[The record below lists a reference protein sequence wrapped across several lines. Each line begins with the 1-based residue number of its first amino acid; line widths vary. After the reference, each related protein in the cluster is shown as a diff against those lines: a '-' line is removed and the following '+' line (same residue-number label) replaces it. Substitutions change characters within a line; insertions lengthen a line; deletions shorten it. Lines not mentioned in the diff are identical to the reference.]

1 MISKH
6 PRLVAPLVVT
16 AAGTV
21 IAIAVGIGHT
31 WTGALVTE
39 VVVILLS
46 VGYYLLTRGKGDVGA
61 IYGHRADERQRLV
74 VMRAS
79 RLALIVM
86 IGVAFC
92 CAVIMVALNDNYWQA
107 DVIGTAGGLSY
118 FLGLMIYGAH
128 DDEAT
133 GSAWGIMASGGVA
146 GVDGREGDSASK

>member
-6 PRLVAPLVVT
+6 PRLVTPLVVT

-21 IAIAVGIGHT
+21 VAIAAGIGHT
-31 WTGALVTE
+31 WTDALLTE
-39 VVVILLS
+39 VVVIFLA
-46 VGYYLLTRGKGDVGA
+46 VAYYLLTGGKGDVGA

-79 RLALIVM
+79 RLAITVV
-86 IGVAFC
+86 IGVAFF
-92 CAVIMVALNDNYWQA
+92 CAVIAVALNNNYWQA

-133 GSAWGIMASGGVA
+133 GSARGVMSSGEVGGA
-146 GVDGREGDSASK
+146 GGREDDSTSE